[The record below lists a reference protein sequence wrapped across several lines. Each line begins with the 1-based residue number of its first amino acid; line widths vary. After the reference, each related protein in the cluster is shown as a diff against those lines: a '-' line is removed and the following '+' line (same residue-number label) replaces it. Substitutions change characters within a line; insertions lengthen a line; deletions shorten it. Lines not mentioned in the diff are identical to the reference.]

1 MDGEGT
7 RAEETADLY
16 IDTGLDTRGGNLLS
30 LLVIRE
36 LVILYRTKITGLLR
50 NCLRNGQTYFPAI
63 LYLNHIQ
70 IYFLA
75 SLYKMRLLQSI

>member
-16 IDTGLDTRGGNLLS
+16 IDTGLDTWGGNLLS

-36 LVILYRTKITGLLR
+36 LLIL
-50 NCLRNGQTYFPAI
+50 
-63 LYLNHIQ
+63 
-70 IYFLA
+70 
-75 SLYKMRLLQSI
+75 